1 MEISG
6 STLVRH
12 KEKEAKM
19 NAITTAEV
27 KTMMHNID
35 VRLDQ
40 KSHYN
45 VHFGHIG
52 LAYRVGTHKFVTFE
66 DFSRTFEEYET
77 DNKGS
82 DWACYLY
89 ILTKNQPELLDFFT
103 RAYNFAGMD
112 ALRVF
117 MDKQEYDNPQTEVY
131 LIRKH

>member
-1 MEISG
+1 
-6 STLVRH
+6 
-12 KEKEAKM
+12 M

-45 VHFGHIG
+45 AYFDHIG
-52 LAYRVGTHKFVTFE
+52 LAYRVGIHKFVTFE

-89 ILTKNQPELLDFFT
+89 ILAKNQPELLDLFT
-103 RAYNFAGMD
+103 KAYNFAGMD
-112 ALRVF
+112 ALRVSI
-117 MDKQEYDNPQTEVY
+117 DKQDYDNLQPEVH